1 MEVRFAI
8 RFKIVKLKKG
18 VKIMKDY
25 VEPKLDYIL
34 LTVSD
39 VITTSNA
46 FLENEVE
53 FDVTDW
59 LGGGFRV

>member
-1 MEVRFAI
+1 
-8 RFKIVKLKKG
+8 
-18 VKIMKDY
+18 MKDY